1 MQPAPPLRPVPEMTL
16 AELNRYRRDLEQAL
30 RGLPGEA
37 PGRWETAQQLAQVI
51 AEQQARA
58 AAAARGPD

>member
-1 MQPAPPLRPVPEMTL
+1 MTP
-16 AELNRYRRDLEQAL
+16 AELNRYRRDLDQAL

-37 PGRWETAQQLAQVI
+37 PARRETEQQLAQVI

-58 AAAARGPD
+58 AAAARGPA

>member
-1 MQPAPPLRPVPEMTL
+1 MPPAPPDPAAMTP
-16 AELNRYRRDLEQAL
+16 AELNRYRRDLDQAL

-37 PGRWETAQQLAQVI
+37 PARRETEQQLAQVI

-58 AAAARGPD
+58 AAAARGPA